1 MEEQEKAIAKKMYI
15 CDPSANTPCSKSG
28 CVLRGGPCFMTASIE
43 YADIDSGGHPAEAT
57 IWRVLQ
63 YKALQS
69 QIDQAK
75 DVRRIWNKYSAPRVC
90 IEPDKQPQ
98 KTPLLKIL
106 IIALALAGLF
116 IFEIASIAVIAK
128 EVFG

>member
-1 MEEQEKAIAKKMYI
+1 
-15 CDPSANTPCSKSG
+15 
-28 CVLRGGPCFMTASIE
+28 MTANIE
-43 YADIDSGGHPAEAT
+43 YADIDSSGHPAEAT

-75 DVRRIWNKYSAPRVC
+75 DVRRIWNKCSAPSVC

-98 KTPLLKIL
+98 KTPLRKIL

>member
-1 MEEQEKAIAKKMYI
+1 MEEQEEATPRKMYI
-15 CDPSANTPCSKSG
+15 CDPNANTPCSKSG
-28 CVLRGGPCFMTASIE
+28 CALRGGPCFMTPSIE
-43 YADIDSGGHPAEAT
+43 YSDVDSSGHPAEAT

-63 YKALQS
+63 HQALQS

-75 DVRRIWNKYSAPRVC
+75 DVRRIWNKISAPSVC

-98 KTPLLKIL
+98 KTPLLKVI
-106 IIALALAGLF
+106 IIAIALAGLF
-116 IFEIASIAVIAK
+116 IFELVLIAVIAK